1 MTDKMQLREID
12 TLEITTL
19 VDNTVDL
26 QLESTDNVR
35 RPRRK
40 GHDTLGDSLLAEHG
54 FSALVRTTDGNES
67 HTILLDAGL
76 GKTTVLIN
84 ADLLEIDLGEVEAIV
99 ISHGHIDHTRAL
111 APALE
116 RMRPGVPIIIHPHA
130 FRPRIIKIPDG
141 TQVKL
146 PPPDADTLE
155 QAGANI
161 FRKEEP
167 SLTAEGT
174 ILVTGQIPRVT
185 EFEFG
190 LPIQYA
196 VVDGVEQPD
205 PLTLD
210 DQSLV
215 VALRGKGLVIISGCA
230 HAGIVNTV
238 RYARELAGA
247 EKVHGIIGGFHLGGP
262 LFESIIDPTVAAIEE
277 FDPDFLLPTHCTG
290 WKAIHELAR
299 RMPEAYVQNSVGT
312 RLVLGSLD

>member
-1 MTDKMQLREID
+1 
-12 TLEITTL
+12 
-19 VDNTVDL
+19 
-26 QLESTDNVR
+26 
-35 RPRRK
+35 
-40 GHDTLGDSLLAEHG
+40 
-54 FSALVRTTDGNES
+54 
-67 HTILLDAGL
+67 
-76 GKTTVLIN
+76 
-84 ADLLEIDLGEVEAIV
+84 
-99 ISHGHIDHTRAL
+99 
-111 APALE
+111 
-116 RMRPGVPIIIHPHA
+116 
-130 FRPRIIKIPDG
+130 
-141 TQVKL
+141 VKL

-167 SLTAEGT
+167 SLVAEGT

-190 LPIQYA
+190 FPIQYA